1 MRKKIHLLFVAL
13 FLFSLSTNSLCAQ
26 NGGSFSLEIQAGELA
41 SKLPANKN
49 EVQDLTL
56 KGSLNTND
64 LSMLRTLTQMSRLDI
79 REATIETGG
88 DGYTSTY
95 YPGQT
100 LQVEKPNSLP
110 KALFAGIKSLQ
121 RILLPSQLV
130 EIGDGAFRA
139 SGLTYIQ
146 LPESVT
152 TVGEHAFAECT
163 SLTKVKLHAKL
174 SNVAKGLFEGCTA
187 LTTVQNSKIT
197 EVGDNAFRGCK
208 ALKFTLSG
216 GVTRV
221 GDNAFQGCESLE
233 IAYLTNTV
241 TYLGNHAFDGCS
253 SLSMI
258 FIKSNIETLGEY
270 IFANCPKLVNINTP
284 YDFTKLAKG
293 MFAQCNALKEV
304 WLGSGLKEVG
314 AEAFENCTALTTL
327 RLDNPSAPTVDATA
341 FAGVNCSSVELLIPN
356 GKSALYSAHDEWK
369 KFQVKELAL
378 GDNGIKV
385 VTIHQKSG
393 TSKGLKVGIR
403 TTLPLTFNLGNGSIV
418 KKAPGTYSSGR
429 KQIDC
434 TNGGKTVDLLSMPS
448 ALRDLIINDLDG
460 NDIEH
465 ITFNTPELDYLWLT
479 GSQITSL
486 DLTKMPKLRQLN
498 IYDNVLLE
506 ALDLSHN
513 PELTYLDISFAE
525 KIQNLDLSAT
535 PKLTTL
541 KAAQTKLST
550 WDLSKVPL
558 LTELDLSMTKIQSLD
573 LSALTQVKVIM
584 LPKCELEH
592 VTFPSAPDLKEVFI
606 NDNNLSADELNAI
619 YKALPQRE
627 ATDEAKIYIKNNP
640 GAETSNTS
648 LLKSKNW
655 IADVEGTGTDTPD
668 LTQEAISFFT
678 ANKTVSI
685 NVISAKNETLSID
698 WGDGSH
704 IEKATVTQGLQK
716 NLKHT
721 FETSTPQ
728 HEVKIYGESITT
740 LSTSLFNVLGL
751 TYLDVSHCPT
761 LQKLA
766 VPNGN
771 DLLSIDLSKNNELTH
786 IDLAGCKLNAITLP
800 EDGTKIQELKLSTND
815 IKELDLKGMS
825 ALEALSAPSNK
836 LKEIDLTPCPKL
848 KKINLNLNGLEKVV
862 GLKELTE
869 LTELDIANNT
879 LPFSMLPPRKNMTS
893 YVYSQ
898 YWYDIPSELIKD
910 YTIDLSAEYRVQGV
924 TDQPEQTSYKWYIQ
938 KTITEKVEVPQ
949 TAYTEQ
955 NGVFTFNDT
964 LFPQGSEKVEIFV
977 LMTNPSFPEINTKS
991 QGLRSGFITMKRIHV
1006 EDPLDPS
1013 KFDTKFEGIYENAFA
1028 ESKNLIEIKLPK
1040 NTKEIRHKA
1049 FSNCSNL
1056 QAVVITAQVDKLSEK
1071 AFEDRE
1077 GLVIYV
1083 PTEAIKS
1090 EFEKIGKFEKTKV
1103 VVGNGPVANNTITA
1117 DRAYRLAFEEETL
1130 ILSSLTAESQE
1141 VALYDL
1147 QGHSIART
1155 MLPGNSTIRLSL
1167 PQGGCY
1173 VLTIQGEV
1181 SKVFI
1186 P

>member
-1 MRKKIHLLFVAL
+1 MRKQIHLLFVAL
-13 FLFSLSTNSLCAQ
+13 FLYSLSTSSLRAQ
-26 NGGSFSLEIQAGELA
+26 NEGSFSLEIQAGELA
-41 SKLPANKN
+41 SKLPTNKN
-49 EVQDLTL
+49 EVHDLTL
-56 KGSLNTND
+56 KGALNSSD
-64 LSMLRTLTQMSRLDI
+64 LSVLRTLPQMSRLDM
-79 REATIETGG
+79 REVTIEPGG
-88 DGYTSTY
+88 DGYTSGY

-100 LQVEKPNSLP
+100 LQVEKTNALP
-110 KALFAGIKSLQ
+110 KALFAGKESLQ
-121 RILLPSQLV
+121 SILLPTRLV

-152 TVGEHAFAECT
+152 TVGERAFAECVAL
-163 SLTKVKLHAKL
+163 SKAKLHTKL
-174 SNVAKGLFEGCTA
+174 SKIAHGLFEGCTA
-187 LTTVQNSKIT
+187 LTTLQNSKIT

-208 ALKFTLSG
+208 SLKFTLPG
-216 GVTRV
+216 GVTHI
-221 GDNAFQGCESLE
+221 GDKAFQGCESLE

-241 TYLGNHAFDGCS
+241 AYLGNHAFDGCS

-258 FIKSNIETLGEY
+258 FIKANIATLGEY

-284 YDFTKLAKG
+284 YDFTTLPKG
-293 MFAQCNALKEV
+293 MFSGCGALKEV

-327 RLDNPSAPTVDATA
+327 RIDNPSAPTVDATA
-341 FAGVNCSSVELLIPN
+341 FAGVNCRSVELLIPN

-369 KFQVKELAL
+369 NFQVKELAL
-378 GDNGIKV
+378 GDNGVKV
-385 VTIHQKSG
+385 ATIYQKSG
-393 TSKGLKVGIR
+393 TSKSLKVGIR

-418 KKAPGTYSSGR
+418 KKAPGTYSSAK
-429 KQIDC
+429 KQVDC
-434 TNGGKTVDLLSMPS
+434 TNGGKTVELLSMPS

-460 NDIEH
+460 NDIEQ
-465 ITFNTPELDYLWLT
+465 ITFNAPDLDYLWLT

-486 DLTKMPKLRQLN
+486 DLSQMPKLRQLN
-498 IYDNVLLE
+498 IYDNALLE
-506 ALDLSHN
+506 ILNLSHN

-558 LTELDLSMTKIQSLD
+558 ITELDLSMTKIQSLD
-573 LSALTQVKVIM
+573 LSALTRVQVIM

-592 VTFPSAPDLKEVFI
+592 LTFPSAPDLKEVFI
-606 NDNNLSADELNAI
+606 NDNKLSADELNAI

-627 ATDEAKIYIKNNP
+627 AADEAKIYIKNNP
-640 GAETSNTS
+640 GAETSNTG
-648 LLKSKNW
+648 LLKGKNW
-655 IADVEGTGTDTPD
+655 VVDMEGTGTDTPD

-678 ANKTVSI
+678 ANKTVSF
-685 NVISAKNETLSID
+685 NVIGAQSETLSID

-704 IEKATVTQGLQK
+704 LERATVTPGMQK

-721 FETSTPQ
+721 FETTTPQ
-728 HEVKIYGESITT
+728 HEVKIYGKSITT
-740 LSTSLFNVLGL
+740 LSSTLFNVLGL
-751 TYLDVSHCPT
+751 TNLDVTHCPT

-771 DLLSIDLSKNNELTH
+771 DLLSVDLSKNNELTH
-786 IDLAGCKLNAITLP
+786 IDLAGCKLNTITLP
-800 EDGTKIQELKLSTND
+800 EEGAKIQELKLSTND
-815 IKELDLKGMS
+815 IRELDLKGMS
-825 ALEALSAPSNK
+825 ALEVLSAPSNK

-848 KKINLNLNGLEKVV
+848 RKINLNLNGLEKVI

-869 LTELDIANNT
+869 LTDLDIANNT
-879 LPFSMLPPRKNMTS
+879 LPFSMLPPRKNMTT

-938 KTITEKVEVPQ
+938 KTMTEKVEVPQ

-977 LMTNPSFPEINTKS
+977 LMTNPSFPDINKKS

-1006 EDPLDPS
+1006 EEPLDPS

-1049 FSNCSNL
+1049 FSNCPKL
-1056 QAVVITAQVDKLSEK
+1056 QAVVIGAQVDKLSEK

-1083 PTEAIKS
+1083 PTEAVKS
-1090 EFEKIGKFEKTKV
+1090 DVEKIGKFKKTKV
-1103 VVGNGPVANNTITA
+1103 VVGDSPVANNTITA
-1117 DRAYRLAFEEETL
+1117 GRAYNLTFEGATL

-1155 MLPGNSTIRLSL
+1155 TLPGNSAIRLTL
-1167 PQGGCY
+1167 PQSGCY
-1173 VLTIQGEV
+1173 VLAIQGEV